1 MTDFSAEDA
10 LEARQRNP
18 RAAVEMARAVL
29 RGTEDRAE
37 WSIAERA
44 IGLALREMH
53 DFPGAAR
60 HLRRSI
66 KIAADASL
74 PRLSALA
81 QMSLAWVLVY
91 TGKHKQALK
100 ALDDAMPELAG
111 ADAVAA
117 LMQRGVVFHY
127 LTRHDDAQ
135 RDYTAAIA
143 GARRVALGRFVR
155 LTLLEFGDRFE
166 RPIELGV
173 VFGADGR
180 DRFFELL
187 ILDDR
192 FDGGQLRFGRRRR
205 RGGDFR

>member
-1 MTDFSAEDA
+1 
-10 LEARQRNP
+10 
-18 RAAVEMARAVL
+18 MARAVL
-29 RGTEDRAE
+29 RRTEDRAE

-111 ADAVAA
+111 ADEFWGIDSA
-117 LMQRGVVFHY
+117 LLHYARFLRTPCLSFWGPTHPETRLKPIDGLAERVVYRKVPCSPCIHLAEEPPCGGNNVCIRNLFESAPGQE
-127 LTRHDDAQ
+127 LEWCSRVE
-135 RDYTAAIA
+135 
-143 GARRVALGRFVR
+143 ARAR
-155 LTLLEFGDRFE
+155 
-166 RPIELGV
+166 
-173 VFGADGR
+173 
-180 DRFFELL
+180 
-187 ILDDR
+187 
-192 FDGGQLRFGRRRR
+192 
-205 RGGDFR
+205 